1 MSPVDDKADPVA
13 VVARDTP
20 CKFKLQ
26 QGCQHRCRRGVALG
40 DHIVDVG
47 CFRPQRLK
55 NGLAASFD

>member
-26 QGCQHRCRRGVALG
+26 QGCQHRCRRALHQAITSSMSVVSG
-40 DHIVDVG
+40 
-47 CFRPQRLK
+47 PS
-55 NGLAASFD
+55 A